1 MSKKGMGI
9 AVVVILLIL
18 IAGVAPYFIG
28 AKVETRFRDGIAKAS
43 AEYGY
48 PIELTEYQR
57 GWLHSHAV
65 TRVQIEDQT
74 FDIDH
79 EITHGPLFVF
89 GWAKIHSE
97 LPQDFTPEVAGFFD
111 QSPLVADTRLGFGG
125 GYRIDIE
132 SPAFDKEVPDH
143 PGAQVAWQGLDGY
156 YSRDGNQIELQL
168 QGGGLKLDGPEGR
181 IVVDDIRLSGDGSA
195 MDDLGDGELDWDSR
209 FEASLGRYQI
219 SDKDGVFDIAYGM
232 RLHADTAN
240 GDNDTVELH
249 AGYDITDLQIN
260 AQPDQ
265 GEPIDIDLDK
275 AAIKLDL
282 TGLNADPME
291 KAVLALRDID
301 TTRQSPEQAQALAG
315 RVLMELAPKI
325 LAGTPKLTVTVPPLE
340 TGHGQARGKIAAG
353 LIDSG
358 EIPSRVAEATR
369 DMPMLAMAQRLTLDA
384 NVFVDQQLIDWVADN
399 LASERPAMARDLN
412 SQIKMLVQQGFL
424 MREDGA
430 VGLKLHSGKD
440 AVVLNG
446 HEIPPRQLQSL
457 LHSLAR

>member
-1 MSKKGMGI
+1 MSKKGIGI

-43 AEYGY
+43 SEYGY
-48 PIELTEYQR
+48 PIELTDYQR

-74 FDIDH
+74 FEIDH

-282 TGLNADPME
+282 TGLKADPME
-291 KAVLALRDID
+291 KAVLALREID

-340 TGHGQARGKIAAG
+340 TGHGQARGEIAAG

-358 EIPSRVAEATR
+358 DIPPRVAEATR
-369 DMPMLAMAQRLTLDA
+369 DMPMLAM
-384 NVFVDQQLIDWVADN
+384 FVTI
-399 LASERPAMARDLN
+399 
-412 SQIKMLVQQGFL
+412 
-424 MREDGA
+424 
-430 VGLKLHSGKD
+430 
-440 AVVLNG
+440 
-446 HEIPPRQLQSL
+446 
-457 LHSLAR
+457 